1 MDTYCPENKRGAWLS
16 RNLDICVVWT
26 QTVAAAGNGIMH
38 VDSGAKPLVPYPVG
52 ISGQG
57 IARQPTR
64 SRLANSHVTDG
75 PPGQLRDIHDCV
87 FSLAAT

>member
-1 MDTYCPENKRGAWLS
+1 MY
-16 RNLDICVVWT
+16 
-26 QTVAAAGNGIMH
+26 

-64 SRLANSHVTDG
+64 SRLANSHVAEG
-75 PPGQLRDIHDCV
+75 PPGQLSNILDQIVSSFLLQAD
-87 FSLAAT
+87 